1 METFPFI
8 LFCSLISFSLLE
20 SSSAVDTLTPNQ
32 SLISGGTLVSSGQTF
47 VLGFFSPNGSK
58 SWFLGKWYKS
68 YPEIVVWVANREKP
82 IQDSNGTLIINGC
95 GNLVLLNRSN
105 GIIWSSN
112 SSRSVQN
119 SVAQLL
125 DSGNLVLTDKSNT
138 GTENYTWQSFDY
150 PSDTLLAGM
159 KFGWDL
165 NLGLDRYLTSWKDAS
180 DPSPG
185 DFTYRLD
192 IGGLP
197 QFSLR
202 RGSEKKYRSGPWN
215 GVQFSGSGIQSTAVS
230 ISSFV
235 NEPDEVYYIYEAKGV
250 LTRFMV
256 NDTGLLQLFV
266 LNKGSSKWA
275 LMFTLQNDLCD
286 DYGHCGVN
294 GICKINIALICECL
308 QGFVPQSQNEWG
320 ILDWS
325 TGCVRRIPLDCQ
337 KGEGFIKVKNVKL
350 PDLLEFRL
358 DTSMKTKE
366 CRAECLKNCSCTAY
380 ATLDSSGS
388 GSGCLM
394 WFGVLLD
401 IRERAEDNFQ
411 KDSIYVRM
419 PASELGPDLNQKNV
433 LVIIVVVSAVCGI
446 LFLSLLCWWIFWKRG
461 KKTSLKPEKE
471 DIELPLFDLIT
482 VSTATNNFSNDHKIG
497 EGGFGHVYKAWLL
510 WKEDKA
516 LELMDSCLEDSYVQ
530 FQVLRCIQV
539 GLLCVQKLPEDRPA
553 MPAVVFMLGNE
564 GVTLPQPKQPGFF
577 VERSSAD
584 LDTSNEGT
592 YYSQND
598 ITITLPEAR

>member
-32 SLISGGTLVSSGQTF
+32 SLISGETLVSSGQTF

-58 SWFLGKWYKS
+58 SWFLGIWYKS

-82 IQDSNGTLIINGC
+82 IQDSNGTLIINSR
-95 GNLVLLNRSN
+95 GNLVLLNGSN
-105 GIIWSSN
+105 SIIWSSN

-138 GTENYTWQSFDY
+138 GTENCTWQSFDY

-235 NEPDEVYYIYEAKGV
+235 NEPNEVYYIYEAKGV

-256 NDTGLLQLFV
+256 NDTGLLQRFV

-294 GICKINIALICECL
+294 GICKINKAPICECL

-320 ILDWS
+320 IFDWS
-325 TGCVRRIPLDCQ
+325 SGCVRRIPLDCQ
-337 KGEGFIKVKNVKL
+337 KGEGFVKVKNVKL

-366 CRAECLKNCSCTAY
+366 CSSECLKNCSCTAY

-388 GSGCLM
+388 GSRCLM
-394 WFGVLLD
+394 WFDVLLD
-401 IRERAEDNFQ
+401 IRELAQGNVQ
-411 KDSIYVRM
+411 QDSIYVRM
-419 PASELGPDLNQKNV
+419 PASELGTCKLYPK
-433 LVIIVVVSAVCGI
+433 
-446 LFLSLLCWWIFWKRG
+446 LFTQFFASF
-461 KKTSLKPEKE
+461 PE
-471 DIELPLFDLIT
+471 ICICLIA
-482 VSTATNNFSNDHKIG
+482 S
-497 EGGFGHVYKAWLL
+497 
-510 WKEDKA
+510 
-516 LELMDSCLEDSYVQ
+516 M
-530 FQVLRCIQV
+530 
-539 GLLCVQKLPEDRPA
+539 
-553 MPAVVFMLGNE
+553 
-564 GVTLPQPKQPGFF
+564 
-577 VERSSAD
+577 
-584 LDTSNEGT
+584 
-592 YYSQND
+592 
-598 ITITLPEAR
+598 